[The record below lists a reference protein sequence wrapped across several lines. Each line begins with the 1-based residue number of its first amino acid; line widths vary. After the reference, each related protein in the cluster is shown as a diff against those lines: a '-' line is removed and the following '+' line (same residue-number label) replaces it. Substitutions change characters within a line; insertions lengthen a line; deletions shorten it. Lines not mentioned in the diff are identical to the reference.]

1 MSDHTCANA
10 TVQRLGRIEM
20 AKMQLL
26 ELLMIIQCQCGAW
39 ANKFC
44 FYRDKNCVGYR
55 GRGISWGSLHWQSRN
70 AQHWYQYNR
79 VGPVSHAPAFKK
91 SSGWCKMNVNGA
103 LEDHEHW
110 GSIQNQIQD
119 TEG

>member
-1 MSDHTCANA
+1 MTTCANA

-26 ELLMIIQCQCGAW
+26 ELLMIIQCQRGTRENKSNFAFTGTKIVLDIEAEGYPGAL
-39 ANKFC
+39 
-44 FYRDKNCVGYR
+44 YT
-55 GRGISWGSLHWQSRN
+55 GRAEMLSIGTGIRL
-70 AQHWYQYNR
+70 
-79 VGPVSHAPAFKK
+79 GPVSHALAFKK

-119 TEG
+119 TER

>member
-39 ANKFC
+39 ANKSSFASTGTKIVL
-44 FYRDKNCVGYR
+44 DIEAEGY
-55 GRGISWGSLHWQSRN
+55 
-70 AQHWYQYNR
+70 
-79 VGPVSHAPAFKK
+79 P
-91 SSGWCKMNVNGA
+91 GA
-103 LEDHEHW
+103 LYTGRAEML
-110 GSIQNQIQD
+110 SIGTSI
-119 TEG
+119 TE